1 MIDAQT
7 RGQFMRY
14 IVVGATSNLL
24 LYLAY
29 IGLTAGGLGHKTA
42 MTLLY
47 ITGGVL
53 TFVVNRTW
61 SFNHKGSGHAALA
74 RYLVAYVL
82 GYLFNL
88 TLLWIFVDRLHQPHQ
103 AVQAAAIVL
112 VAVSLFLMNKFW
124 VFAPPPVRESAG

>member
-29 IGLTAGGLGHKTA
+29 IGLTAFGLGHKTA

-47 ITGGVL
+47 ITGALL
-53 TFVVNRTW
+53 TFMANRSW
-61 SFNHKGSGHAALA
+61 SFNHRGSGHAALA
-74 RYLVAYVL
+74 RYIVAYVL

-88 TLLWIFVDRLHQPHQ
+88 TLLWLFVDRLHQPHQ
-103 AVQAAAIVL
+103 IVQAVAIVL
-112 VAVSLFLMNKFW
+112 VAASLFLMNKFW
-124 VFAPPPVRESAG
+124 VFAPTAIRDSTG